1 MCILQYERE
10 RLSSLAIFLLALASA
25 ALCGLLVLAALT
37 GARRAQFGHRFENS
51 IRNTGRPKS
60 FTVR

>member
-1 MCILQYERE
+1 MLPPV
-10 RLSSLAIFLLALASA
+10 AIFLLAFAGA
-25 ALCGLLVLAALT
+25 ALCGLLVLAAVT